1 MELLRCK
8 ARLSVLWLTMA
19 VGTAVGGLFSL
30 LEPGG
35 IEEIMAGEMEGMQI
49 SEGTMV
55 IYAFF
60 FIIPLVVAILCL
72 TLNGSANR
80 WLNFVLGIVWG
91 LWFVFEMT
99 GKITGGETVL
109 IAMWLMMGAGLVIS
123 AFIAWFGW
131 KLSEVEA

>member
-1 MELLRCK
+1 MELLRWK

-30 LEPGG
+30 IKPGG
-35 IEEIMAGEMEGMQI
+35 IEEIMGGEMGGMQI
-49 SEGTMV
+49 SEGYMV

-72 TLNGSANR
+72 TLNGAANR

-99 GKITGGETVL
+99 GHATGEETVL
-109 IAMWLMMGAGLVIS
+109 IAMWLIMGAGLVVS
-123 AFIAWFGW
+123 AFIAWFAW
-131 KLSEVEA
+131 KWPELEA